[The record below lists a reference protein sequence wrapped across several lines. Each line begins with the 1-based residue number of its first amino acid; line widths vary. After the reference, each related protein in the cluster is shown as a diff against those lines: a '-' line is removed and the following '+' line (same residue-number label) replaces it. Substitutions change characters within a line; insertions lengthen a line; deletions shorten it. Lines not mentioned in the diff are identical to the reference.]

1 MLVLNSNKVK
11 NDVHFLGKLKKSSFT
26 QLYKGI
32 RKKEGRI
39 LTDDQVKNL
48 PKLSAHFLQNEW
60 KLREESS
67 ARFVNH
73 IKKKGFLTILEIG
86 CGNGWFSHL
95 LANVNKNRVIGQD
108 INQFELEQAARCF
121 GDENLSFINCTDFNS
136 LPNNSFDLIVFNA
149 SIHYFPTPNDLF
161 QELAGKL
168 TSKGE
173 IHVMDSPIYKTNMSA
188 ESANKRTQEY
198 YTAKGVPGLSS
209 FYFHHCQA
217 DFPIKKTY
225 FRPSRINK
233 IIGKKNPFQWIQIQ
247 L

>member
-1 MLVLNSNKVK
+1 MLELNSKKVK

-48 PKLSAHFLQNEW
+48 PKLADHFLQNEW

-67 ARFVNH
+67 ARFLNH
-73 IKKKGFLTILEIG
+73 IRKKGFLTILEIG
-86 CGNGWFSHL
+86 CGNGWFSHV
-95 LANVNKNRVIGQD
+95 LAKVNNNRVIGQD

-149 SIHYFPTPNDLF
+149 SIHYFSTPNDLV
-161 QELAGKL
+161 QVLAEKL

-173 IHVMDSPIYKTNMSA
+173 IHVMDSPIYKTKMSA
-188 ESANKRTQEY
+188 ESAEERTQQY
-198 YTAKGVPGLSS
+198 YMAKGFPELSR
-209 FYFHHCQA
+209 FYFHHTQSA
-217 DFPIKKTY
+217 FLVKKMHY
-225 FRPSRINK
+225 RPSRINK
-233 IIGKKNPFQWIQIQ
+233 IFGNKNPFQWIQIKV
-247 L
+247 